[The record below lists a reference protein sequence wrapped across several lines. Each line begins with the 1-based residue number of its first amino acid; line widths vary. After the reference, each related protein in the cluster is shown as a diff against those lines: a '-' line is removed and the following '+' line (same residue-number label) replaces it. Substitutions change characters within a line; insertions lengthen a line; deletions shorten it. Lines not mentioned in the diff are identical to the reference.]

1 MCLFKVVM
9 IIDECQEKMNCL
21 YSLVNVSSVISDLS
35 IFITGW
41 GGGKEFWREHLVF
54 RGNGGGIRYTYST
67 SNTPRPRPSH
77 PAPPP
82 PLPAPQYS
90 VSRNGWFIFQQ
101 YLQRRDWN
109 PVHSF
114 EAQLHCKE
122 GADFLKDLHHY
133 GCFCGVTKEMR
144 SYKDP
149 SAVKEK
155 DPLDG

>member
-1 MCLFKVVM
+1 MVKDVFVQGGYDNWWMSRENELP
-9 IIDECQEKMNCL
+9 
-21 YSLVNVSSVISDLS
+21 
-35 IFITGW
+35 IFSCKCFIGHHEPVHIYRW
-41 GGGKEFWREHLVF
+41 GGGEKEFWREHLVF

-67 SNTPRPRPSH
+67 SNKRH
-77 PAPPP
+77 ANNN
-82 PLPAPQYS
+82 YS

-101 YLQRRDWN
+101 YLQRRVWN

-114 EAQLHCKE
+114 EAQLRCKLE
-122 GADFLKDLHHY
+122 DAFLKDLHHY

-155 DPLDG
+155 DPFDG

>member
-67 SNTPRPRPSH
+67 SNTPRLSPPPLP

-82 PLPAPQYS
+82 LL
-90 VSRNGWFIFQQ
+90 NTQ
-101 YLQRRDWN
+101 YLVTVDLFFSNICRGVIGIPCTRLRHNCIVDRPIFSKICITMAVSVASQRR
-109 PVHSF
+109 
-114 EAQLHCKE
+114 
-122 GADFLKDLHHY
+122 
-133 GCFCGVTKEMR
+133 
-144 SYKDP
+144 
-149 SAVKEK
+149 
-155 DPLDG
+155 

>member
-41 GGGKEFWREHLVF
+41 GGEGVLAGTLGFQGER
-54 RGNGGGIRYTYST
+54 RGYQVYLFNLQ
-67 SNTPRPRPSH
+67 H
-77 PAPPP
+77 PP
-82 PLPAPQYS
+82 PLPPAPPSRPSSPPQYS

-114 EAQLHCKE
+114 EAQLHCRQ
-122 GADFLKDLHHY
+122 ADFLKDLHHY

-155 DPLDG
+155 DPFDG